1 MAKLE
6 IPAEKKMADNDLFDW
21 LDQRAEEIRKQNFI
35 RPLSPRRKKLYLIAT
50 EVMNV
55 PKTPKK

>member
-1 MAKLE
+1 MV
-6 IPAEKKMADNDLFDW
+6 DNDLFDW
-21 LDQRAEEIRKQNFI
+21 LDQRAEELRQKNFI

>member
-1 MAKLE
+1 MVKLE
-6 IPAEKKMADNDLFDW
+6 IPVEKKMADNDLFDW
-21 LDQRAEEIRKQNFI
+21 LDQRAEELKQKNFI
-35 RPLSPRRKKLYLIAT
+35 RPLTPRRKKLYLIAT